1 MRCKKCHNSGA
12 MMLISMVISPQN
24 IAKNMV
30 LTYLH
35 FRILDPLEN
44 LPLIMNM
51 SLYQFIM
58 GRIYGPYHHPINFGW
73 YSYKCHISYKCHFM
87 IYHFLKLPLI
97 MNISL
102 YKCHQFMPSIH
113 VIHGI
118 SHCHSIHVWYIY
130 SNIWGILM
138 GSMSPYIAAP
148 WILWDCHFRSIWRTK
163 RSQVCR
169 SPWAATDRSQ
179 ARWSRRAPGKG
190 YHQLVDLK
198 IDQPTNR
205 VGITCIKCIKLL

>member
-1 MRCKKCHNSGA
+1 MIYIIYIYIHHYIPGSSISTFFLLIAVFLGFTLLLTFYVHLNNKCTFVSWRTGIYAFFPDSYLFFSMRCKQCHNSGA

-73 YSYKCHISYKCHFM
+73 YSYKYHISYKCHFM

-113 VIHGI
+113 VIHG
-118 SHCHSIHVWYIY
+118 
-130 SNIWGILM
+130 
-138 GSMSPYIAAP
+138 
-148 WILWDCHFRSIWRTK
+148 
-163 RSQVCR
+163 
-169 SPWAATDRSQ
+169 
-179 ARWSRRAPGKG
+179 
-190 YHQLVDLK
+190 DLSL
-198 IDQPTNR
+198 P
-205 VGITCIKCIKLL
+205 